1 MEILFEDD
9 YDDEGEP
16 LEEELF
22 PIVKTRNELLL

>member
-1 MEILFEDD
+1 MEFLFEDD

-22 PIVKTRNELLL
+22 HITMTRNEILF